1 MYHYEYQLVDK
12 YKYQHFNHYAL
23 VGGSGDG
30 ERREDAIV
38 VRIQRDERHE
48 DIDGMRRQRVVA
60 GAGLAVKPSQRPQK
74 GRPAPS
80 YGASNTAGAPTKPRL
95 AAGARAT

>member
-1 MYHYEYQLVDK
+1 MEEVFL
-12 YKYQHFNHYAL
+12 
-23 VGGSGDG
+23 G
-30 ERREDAIV
+30 
-38 VRIQRDERHE
+38 
-48 DIDGMRRQRVVA
+48 A

-95 AAGARAT
+95 AAGARVGVRARIEPKAAGPGRTRVRVRLVPALGVLPL